1 MVTGLRALDRKLFR
15 DLRRLR
21 GQVVAIA
28 LVVASGVALMI
39 MSLGT
44 HASLRSTAEAYYD
57 RYQFADV
64 FARLTRAP
72 DRIADRIAQIPGV
85 RRVETRIVR
94 FASLDVPG
102 VAAPVTAQIV
112 SLPEGATPAL
122 NALAFRT
129 GRSVLPGRPDEV
141 VIGEPFALAHGIRVG
156 DRFDAIL
163 KGTRRTLTVVG
174 VALSPEFVYAIA
186 PGSLMPDDRH
196 FAVLWMGRK
205 ALAAAFDLDGA
216 FDDVSL
222 SLLRG
227 ADASDVIA
235 RLDDLLAPYGG
246 TGAVERADQVS
257 NWFLMNELDQLRTMS
272 RILPTIFLAV
282 AAFLTNMVLSRLIST
297 ERSEIGLMKAF
308 GYSKTEIAVHYA
320 KLAFAICTLGI
331 LLGWVAG
338 SFLGR
343 YNTALYNETFR
354 FPFLYYRPGIAPF
367 AIAAVV
373 SLAAALGGALDAV
386 RRAATLPPAEAMR
399 PPAPPAYRHGAIPI
413 PKGLDNSTRIVLRHI
428 LRAPVRSAM
437 TVTGVAFA
445 VGVLM
450 LALQWSDALDRLV
463 ESEFHDTRR
472 YDISVAFAED
482 RSRRVLHE
490 MERLPGVLAAEPVR
504 NVAVRFRSGH
514 RSHRGTVTGLPAGAR
529 LEVIYDAAEGILS
542 VPDGGLVVSS
552 RLAQK
557 LGIGPG
563 DPVEIEVLE
572 GRRTKLSVPVV
583 RLAEEYIG
591 MPAWMDA
598 DRLRRLTRE
607 ADGIARVNLLV
618 DEAGENALFAALK
631 KRPDLAAIAIKRLA
645 VEKFNETM
653 GKIILVFTGFFLLFA
668 GALSFGVTYNAAR
681 IGLSERGRDLA
692 TLRVLGFTRA
702 EISYILLGETAL
714 LVLAGL
720 ALGCGAGWALT
731 AVMVSSFDTELF
743 RVPLI
748 LLPST
753 YGLGVVGAACAAVMS
768 AALVRRRVDTMDLIA
783 VLKTRE

>member
-1 MVTGLRALDRKLFR
+1 MTAVRALDRKLFR
-15 DLRRLR
+15 DMRRIR

-57 RYQFADV
+57 RYHFADV
-64 FARLTRAP
+64 FAGLTRAP
-72 DRIADRIAQIPGV
+72 GRISDLIAEIPGV
-85 RRVETRIVR
+85 QRVETRIVR
-94 FASLDVPG
+94 YANLDVPN
-102 VAAPVTAQIV
+102 VDAPVTAQIV
-112 SLPEGATPAL
+112 SLPEDRPPAL
-122 NALAFRT
+122 NVLAFRA

-174 VALSPEFVYAIA
+174 IALSPEFVYAIA

-205 ALAAAFDLDGA
+205 ALASAFDLDGA
-216 FDDVSL
+216 FDNVSL

-227 ADASDVIA
+227 ADTAAVIA
-235 RLDDLLAPYGG
+235 RLDDILAPYGG
-246 TGAVERADQVS
+246 TGAVERADQIS

-308 GYSKTEIAVHYA
+308 GYSKAEIAIHYA
-320 KLAFAICTLGI
+320 KLALAICALGI
-331 LLGWVAG
+331 LLGWIAG

-367 AIAAVV
+367 AIAAIV

-399 PPAPPAYRHGAIPI
+399 PPAPPSYRHGTIPI
-413 PKGLDNSTRIVLRHI
+413 PSALDNSTRIVLRHI

-437 TVTGVAFA
+437 TVTGVAFS
-445 VGVLM
+445 VGVLV

-472 YDISVAFAED
+472 YDISAAFTED

-504 NVAVRFRSGH
+504 NVSVRFRSGH
-514 RSHRGTVTGLPAGAR
+514 LSHRGAITGLPAGAR
-529 LEVIYDAAEGILS
+529 LEVIYDAVEGVIP
-542 VPDGGLVVSS
+542 VPKGGLVLSS
-552 RLAQK
+552 RLAHK
-557 LGIGPG
+557 LGVGPG
-563 DPVEIEVLE
+563 DRVDIDVLE
-572 GRRTKLSVPVV
+572 GRRAKFSVPVV
-583 RLAEEYIG
+583 RLVEEYIG
-591 MPAWMDA
+591 MPAWMEMDG
-598 DRLRRLTRE
+598 LRRLTRE
-607 ADGIARVNLLV
+607 TDGIARVNLMV
-618 DEAGENALFAALK
+618 DKAGESALFSALK
-631 KRPDLAAIAIKRLA
+631 ERPGLAAIAVKRLA

-653 GKIILVFTGFFLLFA
+653 GEIILVFTGFFLLFA
-668 GALSFGVTYNAAR
+668 AALSFGVTYNAAR

-720 ALGCGAGWALT
+720 AFGCGAGWALA

-753 YGLGVVGAACAAVMS
+753 YGLGVIEAACAAVLS
-768 AALVRRRVDTMDLIA
+768 AALVRRRVDSMDLIA